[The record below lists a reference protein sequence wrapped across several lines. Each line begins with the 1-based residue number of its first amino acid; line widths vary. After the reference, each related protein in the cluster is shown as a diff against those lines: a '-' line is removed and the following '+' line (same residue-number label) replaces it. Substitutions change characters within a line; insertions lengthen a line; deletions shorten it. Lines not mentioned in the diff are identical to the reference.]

1 MELLDIKERL
11 ASLDSDKLIDVVKNY
26 RQYGYN
32 DEIRNYALVLLE
44 ERGITKTDLQ
54 LTGNLENANYD
65 YINQVFSSF
74 KRMSNLAF
82 IFYGLI
88 IIIKFILPHI
98 LKNPVGSIPF
108 LSVIFILSIV
118 AYLIFLIL
126 SFIDQSKFYKLA
138 GDDYGSDGALVYLIV
153 GMPFYIV
160 MYFVFQAQMN
170 DKVKTIT

>member
-65 YINQVFSSF
+65 YISQVFSSF

-82 IFYGLI
+82 LFYGLI

-98 LKNPVGSIPF
+98 LKNPVDSIPF
-108 LSVIFILSIV
+108 LSVLFILSIV

-126 SFIDQSKFYKLA
+126 SFIYQSKFYKLA

-170 DKVKTIT
+170 EKVKTIT